1 MDEIIK
7 LMNFAKE
14 YGVFI
19 EFNSFSM
26 IIRKY
31 GETNG
36 RPYKYNMAFAIE
48 IIAERGL
55 EKCFDYFEKYVN
67 EEIKRLKEERT
78 K

>member
-26 IIRKY
+26 IVRKY
-31 GETNG
+31 GEING
-36 RPYKYNMAFAIE
+36 KPYKYNMAFELE
-48 IIAERGL
+48 IITAKGVQ
-55 EKCFDYFEKYVN
+55 KCLDYFEKCAD
-67 EEIKRLKEERT
+67 EEIERLKEEGT